1 MSLSWFRKVAKAIDR
16 ALIKPI
22 SGKLRKQN
30 TRDTARARL
39 RTLRDGEDP
48 DDEDGASG

>member
-1 MSLSWFRKVAKAIDR
+1 MSLNWLRKVAKAIDR
-16 ALIKPI
+16 ALIKPL

-39 RTLRDGEDP
+39 RTLRDGEDLEE
-48 DDEDGASG
+48 DEAGK